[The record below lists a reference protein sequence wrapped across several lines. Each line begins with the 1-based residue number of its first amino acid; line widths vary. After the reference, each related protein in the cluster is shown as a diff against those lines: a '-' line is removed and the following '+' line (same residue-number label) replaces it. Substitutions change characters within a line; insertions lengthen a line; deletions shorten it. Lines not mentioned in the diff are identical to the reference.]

1 MNKKD
6 WQYKVAIT
14 AEARAELRDYPDFQA
29 QLLYNRGIVTSQAAK
44 VFLHGNY
51 TTDKY
56 DPHLLANMD
65 EAVRI
70 IIEAVKAGELIVIY
84 GDYDADGVTSAAVL
98 YETLKLLKARVEV
111 YIPDRVSEGYGMNRE
126 ALAEIQKMGAQLV
139 ITVDNGIRST
149 AEVDYALS
157 LGLKVVITD
166 HHIPADDKSE
176 WPKTTIVN
184 PWTCTDCYPFSPLAG
199 VGVAAKVATAI
210 IAETKLDD
218 DLKLK
223 LEERILDLVALGTV
237 ADCVPLLGENRLL
250 VKKGLEVIN
259 RRKRLGLN
267 ELIEVAK
274 LDANKNIDSW
284 NIGFQLAPRL
294 NAAGRINHANA
305 AFELLTA
312 SDKSRA
318 KELSSDLNT
327 SNSYRQQI
335 TDELVKRAITDYEAG
350 VSKNL
355 IIAVSPAGEIWN
367 EGVIGLA
374 AGRLVEKYYRPALVI
389 TGENGHFKG
398 SGRSIKE
405 LNLIGTLSEAGE
417 FLEKFGGH
425 KAACGFSISGE
436 DNLQKFIIK
445 MNELVDAKLA
455 GLDLKPSL
463 EVDMEIDLN
472 IVSEDLIHEVEA
484 LAPFGEANPKPL
496 FVSTGVKIVDL
507 LKMGAE
513 AQHLKLRLQQGESPI
528 RTAIGFSVTK
538 LWHDLRIGDTIDVV
552 YYLEINDFNGRR
564 EPQLKIVDIKRTL
577 RHSSGQD

>member
-6 WQYKVAIT
+6 WQHKNIIT
-14 AEARAELRDYPDFQA
+14 AEAREALKDFPDFQA
-29 QLLYNRGIVTSQAAK
+29 QLLFNRGIVTSQAAK

-51 TTDKY
+51 TTDKH
-56 DPHLLANMD
+56 DPQLIANMS
-65 EAVRI
+65 EAVAI
-70 IIEAVKAGELIVIY
+70 IIDAVKAGELIVIY

-98 YETLKLLKARVEV
+98 SETLRLLKARVEV
-111 YIPDRVSEGYGMNRE
+111 YIPDRVSEGYGMNKD
-126 ALAEIQKMGAQLV
+126 ALAEIHRMGASLV
-139 ITVDNGIRST
+139 ITVDNGIRSGE
-149 AEVDYALS
+149 EVKYAQS

-166 HHIPADDKSE
+166 HHIPADDRAD
-176 WPKTTIVN
+176 WPQTTIVN
-184 PWTCTDCYPFSPLAG
+184 PWTCTDCYPFSSLAG

-267 ELIEVAK
+267 ELMEIAK

-312 SDKSRA
+312 SDTARA
-318 KELSSDLNT
+318 KELSLELNT

-335 TDELVKRAITDYEAG
+335 TDELVKRAIIDYEAG
-350 VSKNL
+350 VSRNL
-355 IIAVSPAGEIWN
+355 IVAVSPEGEIWN

-374 AGRLVEKYYRPALVI
+374 AGRLVEKYYRPSLVI
-389 TGENGHFKG
+389 TGEHGSYKG

-405 LNLIGTLSEAGE
+405 LNLIATLSEAGE

-425 KAACGFSISGE
+425 KAACGFSISG
-436 DNLQKFIIK
+436 DHNLQKFIQK
-445 MNELVDAKLA
+445 MGELVDTKLA

-463 EVDMEIDLN
+463 EVDLEIDLN
-472 IVSEDLIHEVEA
+472 IVSEEVIHEIEA

-496 FVSTGVKIVDL
+496 FISRGVQIMDIM
-507 LKMGAE
+507 KMGAE
-513 AQHLKLRLQQGESPI
+513 AQHLKLRLQQNDSAL
-528 RTAIGFSVTK
+528 RTAIGFSVSK
-538 LWHDLRIGDTIDVV
+538 LWHDLRIGDTINVV

-564 EPQLKIVDIKRTL
+564 EPQLKIVDIKRIN
-577 RHSSGQD
+577 